1 MIQTNKIFSNQWF
14 THSTASQLRKL
25 SHLPRGVDSFVNLLL
40 ERYGSEVL
48 TPEAS
53 DVCDIRN
60 IPDLVKKSRDRLAL
74 LGLSVEMTMVYRPN
88 KFGEYRR
95 IGSWRLTVV
104 DHALWFGV
112 EAVNDAG

>member
-1 MIQTNKIFSNQWF
+1 MKNSGKSISNQYL
-14 THSTASQLRKL
+14 TSQETSRLRRL
-25 SHLPRGVDSFVNLLL
+25 SLLPRGVAAFVDLLL
-40 ERYGSEVL
+40 DRFGTEVL

-88 KFGEYRR
+88 KFGEWRW
-95 IGSWRLTVV
+95 IGSWRLTIV
-104 DHALWFGV
+104 DPALWFGV
-112 EAVNDAG
+112 DAVNDAG